1 MNELSNQLD
10 SFGPLKELVLDE
22 SVEEIWINTPSRV
35 FIARSGCSELTNLVL
50 SKEVVH
56 DLIERLLIWGGRR
69 LDVSNPFVDARLP
82 DGSRLHVAIPEVT
95 ASHWVVNIRKHINRG
110 NSLEDLLKTNIDLL
124 VVASANQS
132 HAEQAV
138 AGLKAGIPVVVD
150 KPMGRTL
157 KETEEI
163 IAVSKQSGVGVSTYF
178 NRKWDSDALTIKKI
192 ISEGLL
198 GKIFRLESRFEVFRP
213 QLKGGWRENKD
224 VEQGGGNLLDLQPH
238 LISTA
243 LDWFGP
249 AQLISASVRA
259 IRGGSDD
266 DIVLTLKHQ
275 SGIDSYLSASAIMGS
290 AGPRIRLV
298 GDKATLIIK
307 ELDPQESL
315 LRSGVM
321 PKDGKW
327 QQSTKS
333 AAFIHTGDQVVEY
346 QSVDG
351 NYTQYYLEVKNALA
365 GGKWPVSVE
374 EALAVA
380 KIIDQAREISFR

>member
-1 MNELSNQLD
+1 MAPRVGIAGYGLAGRYFHAPLLVGAGFEIASILTKNEQRILD
-10 SFGPLKELVLDE
+10 AKTDFPNVQ
-22 SVEEIWINTPSRV
+22 I
-35 FIARSGCSELTNLVL
+35 C
-50 SKEVVH
+50 
-56 DLIERLLIWGGRR
+56 
-69 LDVSNPFVDARLP
+69 
-82 DGSRLHVAIPEVT
+82 
-95 ASHWVVNIRKHINRG
+95 
-110 NSLEDLLKTNIDLL
+110 NSLEELLKSKIDLL

-132 HAEQAV
+132 HAEQAI

-163 IAVSKQSGVGVSTYF
+163 IAVSKQTGVGVSTYF
-178 NRKWDSDALTIKKI
+178 NRKWDSDSLTIKKI

-198 GKIFRLESRFEVFRP
+198 GQIFRLESRFEVFRP
-213 QLKGGWRENKD
+213 ELKGGWREKKD

-238 LISTA
+238 LVSTA

-249 AQLISASVRA
+249 AQLISASVRV

-266 DIVLTLKHQ
+266 DIVLTLKHE
-275 SGIDSYLSASAIMGS
+275 SGVDSYLSASAIMGS

-298 GDKATLIIK
+298 GDKATLVIK
-307 ELDPQESL
+307 DLDPQENL
-315 LRSGVM
+315 LRSGVK

-333 AAFIHTGDQVVEY
+333 AAYIHAGDQVVEY
-346 QSVDG
+346 QGVDG

-365 GGKWPVSVE
+365 GGKWPVSTE

>member
-1 MNELSNQLD
+1 MAPRVGIAGYGLAGRYFHAPLLVGAGFEIASILTRNEQRILD
-10 SFGPLKELVLDE
+10 AKTDF
-22 SVEEIWINTPSRV
+22 PSTQ
-35 FIARSGCSELTNLVL
+35 IC
-50 SKEVVH
+50 
-56 DLIERLLIWGGRR
+56 
-69 LDVSNPFVDARLP
+69 
-82 DGSRLHVAIPEVT
+82 
-95 ASHWVVNIRKHINRG
+95 
-110 NSLEDLLKTNIDLL
+110 NSLEDLLKTKIDLL

-132 HAEQAV
+132 HAEQAIT
-138 AGLKAGIPVVVD
+138 GLKAGIPVVVD
-150 KPMGRTL
+150 KPMGRSL

-163 IAVSKQSGVGVSTYF
+163 IAVSKQTGVGVSTYF

-192 ISEGLL
+192 ISEGVL

-249 AQLISASVRA
+249 AQLMSASVRA

-275 SGIDSYLSASAIMGS
+275 SGVDSYLSASAIMGS

-298 GDKATLIIK
+298 GDKATLVIK
-307 ELDPQESL
+307 DLDPQESL

-333 AAFIHTGDQVVEY
+333 AAYIHTGDQVVEY
-346 QSVDG
+346 QAVDG

-365 GGKWPVSVE
+365 GGKWPVGIE